1 MSKLIQKNKA
11 KRLRATTFAFAVKV
25 GRTKSTH
32 WKKQKKNISNFM
44 CTNNILLV
52 CKNMSEYWLTTL
64 LEISGK
70 IRIQDKVYTRTKL
83 QF

>member
-32 WKKQKKNISNFM
+32 WKK
-44 CTNNILLV
+44 
-52 CKNMSEYWLTTL
+52 
-64 LEISGK
+64 
-70 IRIQDKVYTRTKL
+70 
-83 QF
+83 